1 VTTDGL
7 IRERGLPNSHSRY
20 DLAVSDLAAARP
32 RICLNMIVRN
42 ETHIIRETLDSVA
55 PHISSWVIVD
65 TGSDDGTQHLILDHM
80 ATLGIPGELYER
92 AWRDFGHN
100 RTEALTL
107 AQGHAD
113 FILVMDA
120 DDKIVGAPD
129 FTGLDAD
136 VCFMRLLDN
145 GIVHWRAQLFR
156 NGTPLRY
163 VGVVH
168 ETPVW
173 DDSCVLGYLKSD
185 YHIESRRLGA
195 RNKDPRKY
203 ERDRDLLLAEVE
215 SQPENP
221 RWVFYLAQTYYDL
234 GDYANA
240 RKWYERRIELAGWDQ
255 EIYHAMFRLA
265 DSLKYLDAPWPDVQD
280 AYLRAW
286 EFRPS
291 RAEAL
296 HALAFHYRAAKQYQ
310 LGYLFAERA
319 AQIPPPEDQLFV
331 TAGVYAWYA
340 LDEQAVCASWIGKQA
355 EAFNLCRKILSRNDI
370 PDHDRA
376 RIAVNRDA
384 LVPAMIDAM
393 VSHAPVEETMLKSNG
408 SEVVATVIAGPD
420 RFETE
425 RTLNSF
431 LNCCTD
437 IERIGRILLL
447 EDGIA
452 DQDRLTLQQRYRF
465 LEFASPMCGTG
476 LAQIRELID
485 ERYWL
490 HLGRGWQFFA
500 PEKLI
505 TRLTAVL
512 AAEPHVF
519 QVGVNFADALKPSG
533 AAPAEHDVHRAPEA
547 GRYVLTDAV
556 SSGPAMID
564 TVRLDLSG
572 QLHSIRTEMA
582 VSTPHTATLDE
593 VLCTT
598 TT

>member
-1 VTTDGL
+1 
-7 IRERGLPNSHSRY
+7 
-20 DLAVSDLAAARP
+20 VSDLAAARP
-32 RICLNMIVRN
+32 TICLNMIVRN
-42 ETHIIRETLDSVA
+42 EAHIIRETLDSVA

-65 TGSDDGTQHLILDHM
+65 TGSDDGTQDLIRDHM
-80 ATLGIPGELYER
+80 EHLGVPGDLHER

-120 DDKIVGAPD
+120 DDKIVGEPD
-129 FTGLDAD
+129 FAHLDAD

-156 NGTPLRY
+156 NGTPMRY

-173 DDSCVLGYLKSD
+173 DDSSVLGFLKSD

-240 RKWYERRIELAGWDQ
+240 RKWYERRIELGGWDQ
-255 EIYHAMFRLA
+255 EIYHSMYRLA
-265 DSLKYLDAPWPDVQD
+265 ESLKYLDAPWPDVQD
-280 AYLRAW
+280 AFLRAW

-331 TAGVYAWYA
+331 TAGVYTWYA
-340 LDEQAVCASWIGKQA
+340 LDEQSVCASWIGKQT
-355 EAFNLCRKILSRNDI
+355 EAFQLCRKILSRNDI

-393 VSHAPVEETMLKSNG
+393 SSYPAALAETILKPDR
-408 SEVVATVIAGPD
+408 SEVVVTLVAGHD
-420 RFETE
+420 RSETE

-437 IERIGRILLL
+437 MELIGRILLL
-447 EDGIA
+447 EAGVT
-452 DQDRLTLQQRYRF
+452 DQDRADLQQRYRCVD
-465 LEFASPMCGTG
+465 FASPTRGTG

-490 HLGRGWQFFA
+490 HLGQGWQFFA

-519 QVGVNFADALKPSG
+519 QVGINFADAPKPSG
-533 AAPAEHDVHRAPEA
+533 ATPAEPDVHRAPEA
-547 GRYVLTDAV
+547 GRYVLTTAMA
-556 SSGPAMID
+556 SGPAMID
-564 TVRLDLSG
+564 TLRLHQAGETLSS
-572 QLHSIRTEMA
+572 QAETAASKR
-582 VSTPHTATLDE
+582 HTATLDE

-598 TT
+598 AT

>member
-1 VTTDGL
+1 
-7 IRERGLPNSHSRY
+7 
-20 DLAVSDLAAARP
+20 
-32 RICLNMIVRN
+32 MIVRN
-42 ETHIIRETLDSVA
+42 ETHVIRETLDSVA
-55 PHISSWVIVD
+55 PYISSWVIVD
-65 TGSDDGTQHLILDHM
+65 TGSEDGTQDLIRDHM
-80 ATLGIPGELYER
+80 AILGIPGELRER

-120 DDKIVGAPD
+120 DDKIVGEPD
-129 FTGLDAD
+129 FTHIDAD

-173 DDSCVLGYLKSD
+173 DDSCVISFLKSD

-215 SQPENP
+215 SQPQNP

-240 RKWYERRIELAGWDQ
+240 RKWYERRIDLGGWDQ
-255 EIYHAMFRLA
+255 EVYHAMFRLA
-265 DSLKYLDAPWPDVQD
+265 ESLKYLDAPWPDAQD

-296 HALAFHYRAAKQYQ
+296 HALAFHYRTAKQYQ

-331 TAGVYAWYA
+331 TAGVYTWYA
-340 LDEQAVCASWIGKQA
+340 LDEQAVCASWIGKQTESFA
-355 EAFNLCRKILSRNDI
+355 LCRKILSRNDI
-370 PDHDRA
+370 PEHDRA

-384 LVPAMIDAM
+384 LVPAMMDAM
-393 VSHAPVEETMLKSNG
+393 SSYPTRLEETILKSEG
-408 SEVVATVIAGPD
+408 SEVVVTVIAGPD
-420 RFETE
+420 HFETE

-431 LNCCTD
+431 LNSCID
-437 IERIGRILLL
+437 MELIGRILVLDVGVTARDRVAL
-447 EDGIA
+447 E
-452 DQDRLTLQQRYRF
+452 QHYRF
-465 LEFASPMCGTG
+465 VEFVSPTCGTG
-476 LAQIRELID
+476 LAQIRKQIV

-490 HLGRGWQFFA
+490 HLGQGWQFFA

-512 AAEPHVF
+512 KAEPHVF
-519 QVGVNFADALKPSG
+519 QVGVNFADACRPSG
-533 AAPAEHDVHRAPEA
+533 ATPAERDVRRAPRA
-547 GRYVLTDAV
+547 GRYVLTDSLA
-556 SSGPAMID
+556 SGPAMID
-564 TVRLDLSG
+564 TLRLDEASESLSS
-572 QLHSIRTEMA
+572 QTEMA
-582 VSTPHTATLDE
+582 ASERHTATLDE
-593 VLCTT
+593 VLCTAAT
-598 TT
+598 